1 MHETEE
7 HGRGQMRREGPS
19 SVQDKVAGQR
29 VNRMQR
35 PVSIW
40 CEWYPWEVVTKQA
53 SCKHRGADDMSR
65 SVVRVIEPARLQLS
79 QEIAIFTRSEGDGAS
94 SNAASKA
101 A

>member
-1 MHETEE
+1 MGSGDET
-7 HGRGQMRREGPS
+7 GFM
-19 SVQDKVAGQR
+19 
-29 VNRMQR
+29 
-35 PVSIW
+35 
-40 CEWYPWEVVTKQA
+40 QA
-53 SCKHRGADDMSR
+53 SRSGSDDMSR